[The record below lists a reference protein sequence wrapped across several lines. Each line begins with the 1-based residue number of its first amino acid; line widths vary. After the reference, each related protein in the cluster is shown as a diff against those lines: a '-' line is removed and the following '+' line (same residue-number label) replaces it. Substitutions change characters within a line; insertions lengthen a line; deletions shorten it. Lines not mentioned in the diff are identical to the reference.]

1 MSLAKRIAFIA
12 GCVLL
17 ALLVVF
23 ILAFA
28 LFLYR
33 IHTVEQL

>member
-1 MSLAKRIAFIA
+1 MSLVKRIAFIA

-17 ALLVVF
+17 ALLIIFFV
-23 ILAFA
+23 AFA

-33 IHTVEQL
+33 IHTLEQL